1 MSYSTYGAGA
11 AFLLVFGVA
20 GLSAVNRTASYTPAK
35 ASVYLIDRKCNM
47 VETTTEATGRTA
59 ARGYIDDC
67 KSNEEWESVREKRN
81 KTVAGKAVIHVNYTA
96 PQDGSS
102 RTSKLEFDGR
112 DDEFYELKA
121 GDEIDVLVSNS
132 DPSQVIKG

>member
-20 GLSAVNRTASYTPAK
+20 GFTSVNRTANYAPAK

-47 VETTTEATGRTA
+47 VEATTEANGRTT
-59 ARGYIDDC
+59 ARGYNDDC
-67 KSNEEWESVREKRN
+67 KSIPEWEVVREKRN
-81 KTVAGKAVIHVNYTA
+81 KTVSGKAVIHVNYTA

-121 GDEIDVLVSNS
+121 GDEIDVLVSND
-132 DPSQVIKG
+132 DPTKVIKG